1 MTAKIMI
8 VDPTGWNLA
17 VSSMAKNDVRY
28 ALNGIVMFTDGSVG
42 ATNGHV
48 ASVANNVVVY
58 ENLIETII
66 DYELIGEHGGAK
78 AGVIVSPQKVLPKKC
93 VYAVIDIDRKMIIP
107 YDQESKP
114 LTPILFEWID
124 AVFPDLTT
132 YFNEREE
139 PREQITFSPGL
150 LTRLVSNLD
159 KEEGAHFEFY
169 GPDHFFRM
177 KYKNIDAQS
186 IVMPMRGQ

>member
-8 VDPTGWNLA
+8 VDSTGWNLA
-17 VSSMAKNDVRY
+17 VSSMTKNDVRY
-28 ALNGIVMFTDGSVG
+28 ALNGIVLFTDGSVG
-42 ATNGHV
+42 ATNRQV

-58 ENLIETII
+58 ENLIETIV

-78 AGVIVSPQKVLPKKC
+78 AGVILKPQKTLPKKAA
-93 VYAVIDIDRKMIIP
+93 YAVIDIDRKMIIP